1 MESIESVLTK
11 RFTVIPSIKRLGD
24 LTAALKGDCSAI
36 LLTGADIANLK
47 PLAEKVH
54 AAGKEVLVNMELLGG
69 FGRDQAGIKLLK
81 NYYGV
86 DGVMSTDSSRLGM
99 ARHAGLY
106 TIQRFLISDSRALDT
121 STRILKGSA
130 AHAAEILP
138 AVIGVMIIEKLR
150 QVTAMPLLAGGFIR
164 TSSDLEQVQVAG
176 FNGATISRRDLY

>member
-11 RFTVIPSIKRLGD
+11 EFMLIPSIKRLGD
-24 LTAALKGDCSAI
+24 LEVALAGKNRAI

-54 AAGKEVLVNMELLGG
+54 AAGKGVLVNMELLGG
-69 FGRDQAGIKLLK
+69 FGRDQVGIKLLK

-138 AVIGVMIIEKLR
+138 AAIGVMVIKDLR
-150 QVTAMPLLAGGFIR
+150 RVTAMPLLAGGFIR
-164 TSSDLEQVQVAG
+164 TPSDLAQVQAAG
-176 FNGATISRRDLY
+176 FDGATISRRDLY

>member
-1 MESIESVLTK
+1 M
-11 RFTVIPSIKRLGD
+11 
-24 LTAALKGDCSAI
+24 CQ
-36 LLTGADIANLK
+36 
-47 PLAEKVH
+47 
-54 AAGKEVLVNMELLGG
+54 KE
-69 FGRDQAGIKLLK
+69 I
-81 NYYGV
+81 
-86 DGVMSTDSSRLGM
+86 
-99 ARHAGLY
+99 
-106 TIQRFLISDSRALDT
+106 T